1 MAIRLKKA
9 AQKIALGQKL
19 VSKPAGNLSF
29 SLRCHLIL
37 THAHSHPHAW
47 LSWNGLKFQG
57 LYGACT

>member
-19 VSKPAGNLSF
+19 VSKPAGNLS
-29 SLRCHLIL
+29 LRCHLIL
-37 THAHSHPHAW
+37 THAHSHAW